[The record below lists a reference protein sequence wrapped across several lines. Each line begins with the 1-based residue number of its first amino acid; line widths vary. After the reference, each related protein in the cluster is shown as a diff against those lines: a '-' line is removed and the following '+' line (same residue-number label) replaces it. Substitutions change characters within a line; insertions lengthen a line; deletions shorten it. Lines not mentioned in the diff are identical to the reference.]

1 VNESLKIAE
10 ETSKKIES
18 ASLQYRPCSVRAA
31 VLYFV
36 LNDLA
41 GIDPMYQFS
50 LDAYNDLFLQSIN
63 KSARSEDL
71 QVCAAAIQRLPQ
83 VVAREFKLFSALST
97 FCVLEEIQILRL
109 VIQRCLYLCLKLI
122 ASASLLI
129 YFIQKGSCSLNYFKR
144 FSSHSAPAKKCILP

>member
-71 QVCAAAIQRLPQ
+71 QVCAAATERFPTRRDDNSNVTQHYTH
-83 VVAREFKLFSALST
+83 VM
-97 FCVLEEIQILRL
+97 FCRN
-109 VIQRCLYLCLKLI
+109 R
-122 ASASLLI
+122 
-129 YFIQKGSCSLNYFKR
+129 G
-144 FSSHSAPAKKCILP
+144 H